1 VLFGASKRLRELE
14 EEILKLKRAIA
25 DRDLDWDE
33 MRARCKRLL
42 DRTEK
47 QYRAMSPDADDEP
60 NAAPPANLP
69 PTTMMPSPDRMAKI
83 QAQLAERNRKKGAA

>member
-1 VLFGASKRLRELE
+1 VLFGASRRLRELE
-14 EEILKLKRAIA
+14 EEVLKLKRAIA

-47 QYRAMSPDADDEP
+47 QYRATNPDTPASETTVEVDPRLPTSPERLERIKSQLRQQGKVL
-60 NAAPPANLP
+60 NL
-69 PTTMMPSPDRMAKI
+69 
-83 QAQLAERNRKKGAA
+83 NRKVS